1 MGKYGTTCKVLWR
14 KYGEIGTIDSR
25 SMLLRCPGSAEI
37 PAPVADG
44 SCSGGISFEPTNHPE
59 EFV

>member
-1 MGKYGTTCKVLWR
+1 MAQLVRFC
-14 KYGEIGTIDSR
+14 GENTARLVPSIPEK
-25 SMLLRCPGSAEI
+25 MLPRCPGSAEI